1 MAPSVP
7 LPEGYARAVRQGRTL
22 DEAERVRRWALVV
35 PHRERLLSLARRLV
49 RDAGDAE
56 ACVHE
61 AMVRCVTFPSLDE
74 ANVAGFLVTT
84 TRRICVDHH
93 RLHARDSKVAAR
105 LSGMTSAEPHID
117 EAVCDRAEA
126 AWVTQ
131 RLADL
136 PERQRAAV
144 HARRDGRTHAE
155 IAEYL
160 AVSYKTVETLL
171 YRARSRAR
179 AELERTYAL
188 LPAFVRRPRAG
199 WGAAGAGTVALATSA
214 ALLLVPGHGTHP
226 PRLDPQ
232 APAPGAAVLAA
243 AAPLASPVP
252 VAPWLPEP
260 FRTRGPGAP
269 EGARAAGVGG
279 VPGSSAPATCPA
291 PPYGTDPCLSPR
303 PDRTP
308 LVGYLDCVFYG
319 IDFSVGFQCSQS
331 PTPSPSR
338 SGDPEGAAP

>member
-1 MAPSVP
+1 V
-7 LPEGYARAVRQGRTL
+7 
-22 DEAERVRRWALVV
+22 DETERERRWALVV

-49 RDAGDAE
+49 RDPGDAE

-61 AMVRCVTFPSLDE
+61 AMVRCVTFPRLDE

-93 RLHARDSKVAAR
+93 RLHARDGRVAAR
-105 LSGMTSAEPHID
+105 LSGMTAPEPHLD

-126 AWVTQ
+126 AWVSA

-171 YRARSRAR
+171 YRARTRAR

-188 LPAFVRRPRAG
+188 LPAFLRRPRTG
-199 WGAAGAGTVALATSA
+199 WGM
-214 ALLLVPGHGTHP
+214 
-226 PRLDPQ
+226 
-232 APAPGAAVLAA
+232 
-243 AAPLASPVP
+243 
-252 VAPWLPEP
+252 
-260 FRTRGPGAP
+260 
-269 EGARAAGVGG
+269 AAGVGS
-279 VPGSSAPATCPA
+279 VALVTSAAMLLAPGHGGPAPSAPSAAPFAGLGPVAGAAPAREPAVGPAGSVAPRAPFSDGPGPSEPAGSGSPTPFGAGTTPCPA
-291 PPYGTDPCLSPR
+291 PPYWAQPCVSPR

-308 LVGYLDCVFYG
+308 LVGYLDCVLYG
-319 IDFSVGFQCSQS
+319 IDTASGFSCNQS
-331 PTPSPSR
+331 PTPSPSAPR
-338 SGDPEGAAP
+338 NGRPEGAPR